1 MTTKIHLL
9 VDALGRPL
17 RFALTAGQVHDIILA
32 PSLIEGAKTKAVI
45 ADTAYDSDAFR
56 QAVEAIGAK
65 SVIPSHPRRNQP
77 YPLDRR
83 LYKLRNRIERCIN
96 KLKHF
101 RRIATRYDRR
111 ALHFIAMLHLA
122 GAMLWMR

>member
-17 RFALTAGQVHDIILA
+17 RFALTGGQVHDIVVA
-32 PSLIEGAKTKAVI
+32 PALIESAQTKAVI
-45 ADTAYDSDAFR
+45 ADTAYDSEGFR
-56 QAVEAIGAK
+56 QAIEAIGAK
-65 SVIPSHPRRNQP
+65 SVIPSHPRRNHP
-77 YPLDRR
+77 FPLDKR

-111 ALHFIAMLHLA
+111 ALHFLAMLHLA
-122 GAMLWMR
+122 SAMIWMR